1 MFGYDSPQLKI
12 PKTDK
17 YCQQAIDLKELKKN
31 NQNEIDNKFHN
42 YLLSVAK
49 QTNIFNNLSYLTEN
63 TTENDSTAAATAAEQ
78 KSSKIQWPHIS
89 DSQFNQK
96 ITDIFSN
103 NNNNPCS
110 YVMQQNMSKSDT
122 HACSSYKS
130 KDIEWN
136 DLSPYQRLITDYIS
150 PDTSFRGVLGYHG
163 LGSGKTLVAIATIA
177 KFLQKDESRTSIVLG
192 KPSLKE
198 NFYTDVAKCSDM
210 MLFGKKMDPEE
221 RKKIVRR
228 NIIYVSYEELANRL
242 CGRTKWDFARNH
254 GKEGFGALKP
264 TDVREDSS
272 SFPLLNNTLVVIDE
286 AHNLIKQLTK
296 PKYPPEDAAKVVLD
310 SIRKAPTCRMV
321 FLTATPIQQ
330 KGYELGIMLNLLKPP
345 NTPESEKFPEKLQTI
360 VYQNHKIQAVND
372 VETQKL
378 FDSMF
383 LNKKHSGVELKN
395 TEKLSRLMKGLISY
409 YPVDFNKSQ
418 FAQRHDE
425 EITYVQMS
433 QTQLDAYHKK
443 RKEEVSLQLKNNSKI
458 TCDTGSSADD
468 DEDDDNDGD
477 SENSAKAS
485 QKACFS
491 SLQKS
496 NFIGPYRKN
505 IDEFYEKNVL
515 EEYSPKSFAIID
527 NLEKRLNEGKG
538 KQMVFSSTGDTG
550 IYMLSR
556 CLEKKGWTF
565 YSFDNLMKLFKN
577 PNDAKESNWCNG
589 GNCEDINNY
598 LKSALPKKKA
608 FVVMDGTQT
617 DNLYKTTLIKTLFNM
632 KSNMNGEYVNTIILN
647 SKYSEGLSLKH
658 TTAVHLMDPPRS
670 NALQSQIVAR
680 AIRLCSHVGLQ
691 YPDEWKVSVY
701 KYMMIDKTFGTKG
714 GNLSDS
720 SNAKNENKKL
730 KDYEFLDLQC
740 SKFEK
745 DDCNNKEYCIFDND
759 NVCKFASVET
769 QTIKN
774 ANMKSA
780 EIDKISK
787 VMQENAIDCQIFSDM
802 HDPNDKPVCH
812 NSNSKLHLNNYYDVP
827 KSAMVRKDKTG
838 TEDFESDDIECSAR
852 KNQTSC
858 DINPSCKWK
867 QTDNIF
873 SFNTV
878 YCDTRYS
885 ELQKNK
891 LNAYLNSV
899 YKNKVTPFE
908 ISSVEETNDEALYQ
922 QNCNYFRQVK
932 SLPEKLY
939 LAKTILQY
947 EKTHSISQNSFLKN
961 NQVFNLS
968 SKELQDPLIQRYV
981 NTIILFENSNNLK
994 QSKYNVDLMID
1005 FYKLK
1010 SVLKTFHYQFQI
1022 EINQNVY
1029 NIDSKEMKDI
1039 GLNMNEVKNQ
1049 TKYIVKE
1056 FQFFNLFINVTFLF
1070 ETVNKIK
1077 YMSSLEI
1084 LVYSLP
1090 DIVQFTKP
1098 ENSVFTWNPSSY
1110 STEKSGG
1117 VRNKNNQ
1124 TLKKQ
1129 NKNNNTRISL
1139 RRRRLFL

>member
-1 MFGYDSPQLKI
+1 MLGYNSPKI
-12 PKTDK
+12 NLIKSDK
-17 YCQQAIDLKELKKN
+17 YCQKVINLKELKKN
-31 NQNEIDNKFHN
+31 KQLEIENKFDD
-42 YLLSVAK
+42 YLLSVSK
-49 QTNIFNNLSYLTEN
+49 QTNIFDNLSYLNQKNNQDNSSSLN
-63 TTENDSTAAATAAEQ
+63 TSQ
-78 KSSKIQWPHIS
+78 KTSQIQWPSIS

-96 ITDIFSN
+96 ITDIFSSN
-103 NNNNPCS
+103 NDNPCS
-110 YVMQQNMSKSDT
+110 YVMQQNMSHSNT

-242 CGRTKWDFARNH
+242 CGRTKWDFARNN

-272 SFPLLNNTLVVIDE
+272 SFPLLNNTLIVIDE

-310 SIRKAPTCRMV
+310 SIRKAPTCRLV

-330 KGYELGIMLNLLKPP
+330 KGYEVGIMLNLLKPN
-345 NTPESEKFPEKLQTI
+345 NTPESEKFPEKLQNI

-372 VETQKL
+372 IETQKL
-378 FDSMF
+378 FDSTF
-383 LNKKHSGVELKN
+383 LNKKESGVELKN
-395 TEKLSRLMKGLISY
+395 KEKLSRLMKGLISY

-468 DEDDDNDGD
+468 DVDDDDNNVE
-477 SENSAKAS
+477 SENNAKLS

-527 NLEKRLNEGKG
+527 NLEKRINEGKG

-565 YSFDNLMKLFKN
+565 YSFDNIMKLFKN
-577 PNDAKESNWCNG
+577 PSDVKESNWCNG
-589 GNCEDINNY
+589 GNCENINSY
-598 LKSALPKKKA
+598 LKNNLPKKKA

-617 DNLYKTTLIKTLFNM
+617 DNVYKTTLIKTLFNM

-670 NALQSQIVAR
+670 NALQSQIIAR
-680 AIRLCSHVGLQ
+680 AIRLCSHVGLK

-714 GNLSDS
+714 GNLTESN
-720 SNAKNENKKL
+720 SNAKNGNKKL
-730 KDYEFLDLQC
+730 TDYEFLDMQC
-740 SKFEK
+740 NAFDK
-745 DDCNNKEYCIFDND
+745 DECNNKEYCIFDND

-780 EIDKISK
+780 EINKISK

-802 HDPNDKPVCH
+802 HDPNDKSVCH
-812 NSNSKLHLNNYYDVP
+812 NENSKLKLRNYYDVP
-827 KSAMVRKDKTG
+827 NSKMIRKDNEEMDDLG
-838 TEDFESDDIECSAR
+838 DDSDIECSNR

-858 DINPSCKWK
+858 DINPSCQWK

-878 YCDTRYS
+878 YCDDRYS
-885 ELQKNK
+885 KLEKNT

-899 YKNKVTPFE
+899 YKNKITPFVV
-908 ISSVEETNDEALYQ
+908 SSIEETDDEVEYQ
-922 QNCNYFRQVK
+922 KNCNYFRQVK
-932 SLPEKLY
+932 TLPEKLY
-939 LAKTILQY
+939 LVKTILQY
-947 EKTHSISQNSFLKN
+947 EKTHSIFQNSFLKN
-961 NQVFNLS
+961 NEVFNLS
-968 SKELQDPLIQRYV
+968 TKELQDPLIQRYV

-994 QSKYNVDLMID
+994 HTN
-1005 FYKLK
+1005 
-1010 SVLKTFHYQFQI
+1010 T
-1022 EINQNVY
+1022 
-1029 NIDSKEMKDI
+1029 
-1039 GLNMNEVKNQ
+1039 
-1049 TKYIVKE
+1049 
-1056 FQFFNLFINVTFLF
+1056 
-1070 ETVNKIK
+1070 
-1077 YMSSLEI
+1077 MSI
-1084 LVYSLP
+1084 
-1090 DIVQFTKP
+1090 
-1098 ENSVFTWNPSSY
+1098 
-1110 STEKSGG
+1110 
-1117 VRNKNNQ
+1117 
-1124 TLKKQ
+1124 
-1129 NKNNNTRISL
+1129 
-1139 RRRRLFL
+1139 